1 MDASANAGLL
11 RRLERLERSNRRLK
25 ILAVVVLLGLGGI
38 GVMGQ
43 ARPPAQIVEA
53 QEFIVKDASGNVRAR
68 LGSYTA
74 GASLTLYHDAGR
86 ATLMASGGRGPGA
99 HLSLADGSGK
109 IRGLLLLSQEAAG
122 LYLSSVDAT
131 GPPRSPRAV
140 FEVLNQGTGGF
151 AFYDKNGHTRA
162 LVGSIGDDGAAVAVL
177 QDREGKTV
185 WKVP

>member
-11 RRLERLERSNRRLK
+11 RRLEQLERSNRRLK

-53 QEFIVKDASGNVRAR
+53 QEFIVKDANGNVRAR

-86 ATLMASGGRGPGA
+86 ATLMASAGRGPGA

-109 IRGLLLLSQEAAG
+109 IRGLGG
-122 LYLSSVDAT
+122 LHRRRR
-131 GPPRSPRAV
+131 GGGGRSPG
-140 FEVLNQGTGGF
+140 QG
-151 AFYDKNGHTRA
+151 RQ
-162 LVGSIGDDGAAVAVL
+162 DGLEGTVI
-177 QDREGKTV
+177 DR
-185 WKVP
+185 

>member
-11 RRLERLERSNRRLK
+11 RRLEQLERSNRRLK
-25 ILAVVVLLGLGGI
+25 ILGVVVLLGLGGI
-38 GVMGQ
+38 GVLGQ
-43 ARPPAQIVEA
+43 VRPPAQIVEA
-53 QEFIVKDASGNVRAR
+53 QEFIVKDANGHVRAR

-86 ATLMASGGRGPGA
+86 ATLMASAGRGPGA

-151 AFYDKNGHTRA
+151 AFYDKSGHTRA